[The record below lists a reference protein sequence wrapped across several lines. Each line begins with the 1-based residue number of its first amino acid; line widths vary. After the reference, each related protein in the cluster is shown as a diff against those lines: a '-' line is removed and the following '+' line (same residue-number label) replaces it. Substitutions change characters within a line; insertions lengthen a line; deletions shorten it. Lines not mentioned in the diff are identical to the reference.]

1 MKEHKTTIIVVV
13 WALSIMVILLG
24 ANLQQ
29 IVTFDPASKLAQAA
43 SQPDFDEQFTRELTD
58 AGIQPGTLVHLQ
70 SDQRC
75 YCNQLSDSHQ
85 QSLSED
91 LASEGYQLTQLSL
104 KEHPALTKYIS
115 HFPALAVVDTEG
127 HLRYLG
133 PYATGYGCFTGN
145 DLITEISRI
154 ATTPEYYGA
163 SINSEAK
170 GCFCEV

>member
-1 MKEHKTTIIVVV
+1 MKQPKTTFIVVV
-13 WALSIMVILLG
+13 WALSILAILLG

-29 IVTFDPASKLAQAA
+29 IVTFDPALKLAQAA
-43 SQPDFDEQFTRELTD
+43 SQPDFDEQFAQELVE
-58 AGIQPGTLVHLQ
+58 AGIQPGSLVHLQ

-85 QSLSED
+85 QSLSKD
-91 LASEGYQLTQLSL
+91 LADDGYHLTQLSL

-115 HFPALAVVDTEG
+115 HFPALAVVDTDG

-154 ATTPEYYGA
+154 ATTTDYYGA